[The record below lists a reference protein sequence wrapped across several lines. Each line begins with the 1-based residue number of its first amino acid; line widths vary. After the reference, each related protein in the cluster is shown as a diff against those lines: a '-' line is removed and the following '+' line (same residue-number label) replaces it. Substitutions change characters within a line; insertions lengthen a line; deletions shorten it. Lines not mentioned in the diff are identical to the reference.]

1 MLSLQISKSDCRFGG
16 THVDFTPTRE
26 SKWIQRSCP
35 RTRISSIFTRCAD
48 QHFES
53 TIRETTNLSTQ
64 RWLKQSEHS
73 STRREEKQEHEN
85 FKAPMTSAFDL
96 LLIYLRIDLSK
107 QNPSNVFFFVDTDK
121 TDVSLLC
128 AWEYKCSVAWRR
140 II

>member
-16 THVDFTPTRE
+16 THVDFTPARE

-48 QHFES
+48 QHYES

-73 STRREEKQEHEN
+73 STRREEKQGHEN
-85 FKAPMTSAFDL
+85 FKAPVTSAFDL
-96 LLIYLRIDLSK
+96 LLIYLRIDPFYFFDISQSRTLI
-107 QNPSNVFFFVDTDK
+107 SNVYMQGQLVQ
-121 TDVSLLC
+121 V
-128 AWEYKCSVAWRR
+128 
-140 II
+140 